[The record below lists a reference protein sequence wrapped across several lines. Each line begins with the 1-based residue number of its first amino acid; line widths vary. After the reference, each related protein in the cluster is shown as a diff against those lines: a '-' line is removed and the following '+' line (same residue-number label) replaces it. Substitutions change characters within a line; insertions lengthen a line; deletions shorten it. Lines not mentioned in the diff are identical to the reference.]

1 MEAPSE
7 ALRDLLERERAA
19 LLAGD
24 LDTVARLS
32 ARKLRLGERLAAAGL
47 PRQPLEEIRSHALRN
62 ARLLDAAREGARRAA
77 RALAPRE
84 NAPLTT
90 YGADGTAAVIGGHRP
105 GRLTRQA

>member
-1 MEAPSE
+1 MGGPSE

-47 PRQPLEEIRSHALRN
+47 PRHLLEEVRAHALRN
-62 ARLLDAAREGARRAA
+62 AQLLDAAREGARRAA
-77 RALAPRE
+77 RALGPRQ

-90 YGADGTAAVIGGHRP
+90 YGADGRAAVIGGHRP